1 MLSSFQKK
9 VTAAAIT
16 CMSFLAILGFV
27 VIILRL
33 FGYVLSTFSTVL
45 WPLVTAIILGLIMQP
60 VVDFLSAKLR
70 IGKGPAC
77 VITFVIFTAAIAL
90 LAALT
95 LPKMVSQ
102 TVELVQTGINAAPEL
117 IQHGADFISEKFPE
131 TKGSIQ
137 ARVAEL
143 QNVLT
148 HELSLESAGDSL
160 KKLLSAA
167 KSLTGGIIAL
177 IAAVTAFAVTPIY
190 LFYLLKG
197 NYNFLQKLESNLPF
211 LSPSMRDDIIFFVRK
226 FTEILTSFFR
236 GQLVIAVIMGLLY
249 GTGLTIAGVK
259 FGFLLGIFAGFLNIV
274 PYLGTIIGLS
284 TILPTAFFQTDG
296 GLILAAV
303 ALAIFIAVQMLE
315 GYVLTP
321 KIMGDRTGLHPTVI
335 IFAVFF
341 WGVAFGGILGMIMA
355 IPLTAFIVTV
365 WMRIME
371 KLRAYD
377 KAQKCCACLKTTISR
392 PRTTPKTR
400 RAAPR
405 P

>member
-60 VVDFLSAKLR
+60 VVDFLSAKLQ

-95 LPKMVSQ
+95 LPKMISQ

-236 GQLVIAVIMGLLY
+236 GQLVIAVIDGP
-249 GTGLTIAGVK
+249 V
-259 FGFLLGIFAGFLNIV
+259 FPPVIV
-274 PYLGTIIGLS
+274 Q
-284 TILPTAFFQTDG
+284 ILPQ
-296 GLILAAV
+296 
-303 ALAIFIAVQMLE
+303 
-315 GYVLTP
+315 
-321 KIMGDRTGLHPTVI
+321 
-335 IFAVFF
+335 
-341 WGVAFGGILGMIMA
+341 
-355 IPLTAFIVTV
+355 
-365 WMRIME
+365 
-371 KLRAYD
+371 
-377 KAQKCCACLKTTISR
+377 AQKCD
-392 PRTTPKTR
+392 
-400 RAAPR
+400 AALVFDFIGHDVCSSPVF
-405 P
+405 PSFPVIQHTAGSMPESGMAEF